1 MCFTGTLSILHYS
14 VRCHLAPSAASSLR
28 ASKPKTSIVATSLQC
43 LQVEAKVVVG
53 NLDPFRLRDLVG
65 AERFGPELNQRL
77 DAMRRPG
84 TTMKVAGPASRAG
97 RSREHWHACWYT
109 IMEIASPSISV
120 CTADDGYT
128 LCRLQDAGGAA

>member
-1 MCFTGTLSILHYS
+1 MCFSGTLSILNYS
-14 VRCHLAPSAASSLR
+14 VRCHLALSAASSVH
-28 ASKPKTSIVATSLQC
+28 ASKPNTSRFAASLQR

-97 RSREHWHACWYT
+97 CSRKHWHAC
-109 IMEIASPSISV
+109 
-120 CTADDGYT
+120 
-128 LCRLQDAGGAA
+128 